1 MSASSFPQGKV
12 IVSEGLLSNNFL
24 SGLPGVTHTVDENL
38 KITNDLSVGTGSQH
52 TGIITMNNKIYSSVA
67 PSGTETSG
75 GIATYDAALHFS
87 IYDGKELRFYNYDG
101 SNGTATAY
109 AGIKSSTETASSGYT
124 LILPSGVTGKSGQY
138 LMLSDNTGTLQWNS
152 ISGATSPL
160 LAWFG

>member
-109 AGIKSSTETASSGYT
+109 AGIKSSTETASSG
-124 LILPSGVTGKSGQY
+124 
-138 LMLSDNTGTLQWNS
+138 
-152 ISGATSPL
+152 
-160 LAWFG
+160 

>member
-109 AGIKSSTETASSGYT
+109 AGIKSSTETRY
-124 LILPSGVTGKSGQY
+124 PSFNR
-138 LMLSDNTGTLQWNS
+138 LGTS
-152 ISGATSPL
+152 IEPTYPAPPVIKIEVIISFFKVL
-160 LAWFG
+160 F